1 MDGGDIKLRRTAN
14 RRLTNRLAARFITGI
29 PSGRRMAFTRTAMI
43 AASPDRVF
51 SVLSD
56 PAGAQRWMPA
66 IQRIDSVSPGPFRLG
81 TSWQETRKA
90 GNRIMQ
96 STISVSSFQPPSTLG
111 LHVEA
116 KAMKGDLS
124 FRLVPKSAG
133 TEVTYEAQMWGK
145 GFMRLM
151 TGTINRMMAAEDND
165 ILDRLRTQV
174 EGRRA

>member
-1 MDGGDIKLRRTAN
+1 
-14 RRLTNRLAARFITGI
+14 
-29 PSGRRMAFTRTAMI
+29 MAFTRTAMI
-43 AASPDRVF
+43 AASPERVF

-96 STISVSSFQPPSTLG
+96 STIGV
-111 LHVEA
+111 HVEA

-124 FRLVPKSAG
+124 FRLMPKPAG

-145 GFMRLM
+145 GLMRLM
-151 TGTINRMMAAEDND
+151 TGTINWMMAAEDND

-174 EGRRA
+174 DGRRA

>member
-1 MDGGDIKLRRTAN
+1 MV
-14 RRLTNRLAARFITGI
+14 
-29 PSGRRMAFTRTAMI
+29 FTRTATI

-56 PAGAQRWMPA
+56 LAVAQRWMPA
-66 IQRIDSVSPGPFRLG
+66 NQRIDSVSSGPFRLG

-90 GNRIMQ
+90 GKRVMQ
-96 STISVSSFQPPSTLG
+96 STLRVSTFEPPSRLG

-124 FRLVPKSAG
+124 FRLAPKSAG

-145 GFMRLM
+145 GLMRLM
-151 TGTINRMMAAEDND
+151 TSTMNRMMAAEDND
-165 ILDRLRTQV
+165 ILDRLRAQV

>member
-1 MDGGDIKLRRTAN
+1 
-14 RRLTNRLAARFITGI
+14 
-29 PSGRRMAFTRTAMI
+29 MAFTRTAMI
-43 AASPDRVF
+43 AASPERVF

-96 STISVSSFQPPSTLG
+96 STIR
-111 LHVEA
+111 LHMDA

-124 FRLVPKSAG
+124 FRLMPKSTG
-133 TEVTYEAQMWGK
+133 TEVTYEAQMRGK
-145 GFMRLM
+145 GLMRLM

-165 ILDRLRTQV
+165 ILDRLRSQV
-174 EGRRA
+174 ETRRA

>member
-1 MDGGDIKLRRTAN
+1 
-14 RRLTNRLAARFITGI
+14 
-29 PSGRRMAFTRTAMI
+29 MAFTRTATI

-56 PAGAQRWMPA
+56 LAGAQRWMPA

-81 TSWQETRKA
+81 TSWLETRKA
-90 GNRIMQ
+90 GNRVMQ
-96 STISVSSFQPPSTLG
+96 STVSVSAFQPPSQLG

-124 FRLVPKSAG
+124 FQLAPKSAG
-133 TEVTYEAQMWGK
+133 TEVTYEAQMWGR
-145 GFMRLM
+145 GLMRLM

>member
-1 MDGGDIKLRRTAN
+1 
-14 RRLTNRLAARFITGI
+14 
-29 PSGRRMAFTRTAMI
+29 MAFTRTATI
-43 AASPDRVF
+43 AASPERVF
-51 SVLSD
+51 AVLSD

-90 GNRIMQ
+90 GNRVMQ
-96 STISVSSFQPPSTLG
+96 STISVSRFEPPSKLG
-111 LHVEA
+111 FHVEA

-124 FRLVPKSAG
+124 FRLAPNSAG

-145 GFMRLM
+145 GLMRLM
-151 TGTINRMMAAEDND
+151 NGTMNRMMAAEDND

>member
-1 MDGGDIKLRRTAN
+1 
-14 RRLTNRLAARFITGI
+14 
-29 PSGRRMAFTRTAMI
+29 
-43 AASPDRVF
+43 
-51 SVLSD
+51 
-56 PAGAQRWMPA
+56 MPA

-90 GNRIMQ
+90 GNRIMH
-96 STISVSSFQPPSTLG
+96 STISVSSYQPPSALG

-124 FRLVPKSAG
+124 FRLTPKSAG

>member
-1 MDGGDIKLRRTAN
+1 
-14 RRLTNRLAARFITGI
+14 
-29 PSGRRMAFTRTAMI
+29 MAFTRTAMI
-43 AASPDRVF
+43 AASPERVF

-56 PAGAQRWMPA
+56 PASAQRWMPA
-66 IQRIDSVSPGPFRLG
+66 IQRIESVSPGPFRLG

-90 GNRIMQ
+90 GNRVMQ
-96 STISVSSFQPPSTLG
+96 STVSVSTFQPPAKLG

-124 FRLVPKSAG
+124 FQLAPKSVG

-174 EGRRA
+174 EGRRT

>member
-1 MDGGDIKLRRTAN
+1 
-14 RRLTNRLAARFITGI
+14 
-29 PSGRRMAFTRTAMI
+29 MAFTRTAMI
-43 AASPDRVF
+43 AASPERVF

-96 STISVSSFQPPSTLG
+96 STIRVSTFQPPSTLG
-111 LHVEA
+111 LHVDA

-124 FRLVPKSAG
+124 FRLMPKSAG

-145 GFMRLM
+145 GLMRLM

-165 ILDRLRTQV
+165 ILDRLRSQV
-174 EGRRA
+174 ETRRA

>member
-1 MDGGDIKLRRTAN
+1 
-14 RRLTNRLAARFITGI
+14 
-29 PSGRRMAFTRTAMI
+29 MAFTRTAMI
-43 AASPDRVF
+43 AASPERVF

-56 PAGAQRWMPA
+56 PASAQRWMPA

-96 STISVSSFQPPSTLG
+96 STISVSSYQPPSALG

-124 FRLVPKSAG
+124 FRLAPKSAG